1 MAKNVGSKS
10 PQLRFKRAIR
20 VMALCVVTSICIR
33 FAAVNVPYKAY
44 ATSETR
50 KALDDAKEE
59 RENLQ
64 NELDEKN
71 EDISDLKSEQSDLK
85 SELSDLNSQLT
96 DVSDNLAQI
105 ESDMDAKEAEIE
117 ETKAQLEA
125 AMQTEA
131 DQYAAMKKRVQFIYE
146 SQDFV
151 LIEILLESKSF
162 GDFLNNSEYIARL
175 SEYDRQ
181 QLIAYQTTVAQ
192 IEEAKALLESE
203 QAELE
208 EYQAA
213 QQEEQNRVSG
223 LVASTSSAVS
233 NYSDQIDAAEQ
244 EAEAKEAEIAAKDD
258 DIEELQKKLEEE
270 IRLSRLAAA
279 SSWRDISEVSFAEG
293 DRYLLANLIYCEA
306 GGESYAGQLAVG
318 AVVINRVLSSVYP
331 DTVVGVIYQSKQF
344 SPVASGRLEL
354 ALSQDKATAS
364 CYQAA
369 DEAMS
374 GVTNV
379 GTCVYFRTPIPGL
392 EGIQIGGHIFY

>member
-1 MAKNVGSKS
+1 MKKS
-10 PQLRFKRAIR
+10 FQ

-33 FAAVNVPYKAY
+33 FAAVNTPYTAY
-44 ATSETR
+44 ATSETK

-71 EDISDLKSEQSDLK
+71 EEVNDLKSEQSDLK
-85 SELSDLNSQLT
+85 SELSNLNTQLS
-96 DVSDNLAQI
+96 DVSNNLAQI
-105 ESDMDAKEAEIE
+105 EADIDTKKAEIE
-117 ETKAQLEA
+117 ETQAQLEA

-131 DQYAAMKKRVQFIYE
+131 DQYAAMKKRIQFIYE

-151 LIEILLESKSF
+151 LIEILLEAESF
-162 GDFLNNSEYIARL
+162 ADFLNNSEYIRLL
-175 SEYDRQ
+175 SEYDRE
-181 QLIAYQTTVAQ
+181 QLIAYQNTVAS
-192 IEEAKALLESE
+192 IEEAKALLEAE

-208 EYQAA
+208 SYQAA
-213 QQEEQNRVSG
+213 QIEEQNRVSG
-223 LVASTSSAVS
+223 LVTSTSNAVS
-233 NYSDQIDAAEQ
+233 NYSDQIDAAEA
-244 EAEAKEAEIAAKDD
+244 EAEAKEAEIAAKDN
-258 DIEELQKKLEEE
+258 DIAELQKKLEEE

-279 SSWRDISEVSFAEG
+279 SSWRDISEVTFAEG
-293 DRYLLANLIYCEA
+293 DRFLLANLIYCEA
-306 GGESYAGQLAVG
+306 GGEPYEGQLAVG

-331 DTVVGVIYQSKQF
+331 DTVVGVIYQNKQF

-354 ALSQDKATAS
+354 ALAQDKATAS
-364 CYQAA
+364 CYRAA

-374 GVTNV
+374 GVTNI